1 MGKWFKRIIKI
12 IVIVLCLLMVWRVWL
27 LTDDSVFSDL
37 VPTADTAA
45 LYKADGELTVLT
57 NDIVHEM
64 SVGGYFSA
72 YGFYYIPE
80 TRELQITVRYNNNS
94 VESLGDICFYA
105 YTVDTSG
112 EPSVAV
118 TDEDGNS
125 VAGVRLHEGYPIGD
139 IIEPEI
145 YGHKEKLLYGYDK
158 LIFRGVS
165 IDENTNVI
173 ISLCTDNN
181 SDNEKAV
188 IAAHFAEQPFDNY
201 KMSKAEKKAFSEYK

>member
-1 MGKWFKRIIKI
+1 MTKWIKRIIKI
-12 IVIVLCLLMVWRVWL
+12 IVIVLCLLMVWRVL
-27 LTDDSVFSDL
+27 ILEDDRIFSDL
-37 VPTADTAA
+37 VPTSDTAV
-45 LYKADGELTVLT
+45 LYKADGSLAVMT

-80 TRELQITVRYNNNS
+80 AKELQITVRYNNNS
-94 VESLGDICFYA
+94 VDALGDICFFA

-112 EPSVAV
+112 EPV
-118 TDEDGNS
+118 TGDT
-125 VAGVRLHEGYPIGD
+125 AAVRLHEGYPIGE
-139 IIEPEI
+139 ILEPEV
-145 YGHKEKLLYGYDK
+145 YGREEKLLYGYEK
-158 LIFRGVS
+158 LIFRGVT

-188 IAAHFAEQPFDNY
+188 IAAHFAEQPMEEY
-201 KMSKAEKKAFSEYK
+201 KLSKSEKKAFTEFAN